1 MGDNLQFYGSI
12 PSNWSHTG
20 HPAKLRLQINN
31 WCIVV
36 IGLRWASSYRVGRCK
51 SYFDRYWDI
60 TIRIQPGFVFF
71 YINTPLFQQVQ
82 CIFIYPELL
91 SCLPIIKIW
100 TTPLANLGIHDSHPA
115 CNVTN
120 KLSIDW
126 AAHSNTNLLSIKP
139 DKPAALLII
148 EVGIVTFTNFFG
160 RSATITIE
168 YSSDK

>member
-20 HPAKLRLQINN
+20 HPAKLWLQINN

-36 IGLRWASSYRVGRCK
+36 IGLSWASSYKVGRCN
-51 SYFDRYWDI
+51 STLTGTGTLLCVSSPHSF
-60 TIRIQPGFVFF
+60 FF
-71 YINTPLFQQVQ
+71 YIKTPLFQQVQ
-82 CIFIYPELL
+82 YIFIYPEFS
-91 SCLPIIKIW
+91 SCLPIIKNW
-100 TTPLANLGIHDSHPA
+100 TTPLANLGIRDCHPA
-115 CNVTN
+115 CNVTY

-160 RSATITIE
+160 RSATITIK

>member
-1 MGDNLQFYGSI
+1 MRDNLQFYGSI

-20 HPAKLRLQINN
+20 HPAKLWLQINH

-36 IGLRWASSYRVGRCK
+36 NGLRLACSYRVGRCK
-51 SYFDRYWDI
+51 VYFDWYWDI
-60 TIRIQPGFVFF
+60 TMHIQPGFIFF
-71 YINTPLFQQVQ
+71 YIKTPLIQQVQ
-82 CIFIYPELL
+82 YIFIYPEFL
-91 SCLPIIKIW
+91 SRLPIIKIW
-100 TTPLANLGIHDSHPA
+100 TTPLANLGIHDCHPA
-115 CNVTN
+115 CNVTH

-160 RSATITIE
+160 RSATITSK
-168 YSSDK
+168 YSSEK